1 MFSLRETS
9 IHRWICLGLP
19 LLLVSCLKVEPMSSE
34 DLAGGEDGVT
44 RDGVHETVESGD
56 TKEPEDAVVFED
68 IHEVEI
74 LDTIE
79 VAETDSSDLDIQEVD
94 DVCIPDCDKK
104 ECGDDGCGGFCGEC
118 TGLQDQCVDG
128 LCLCQPDCEGKDCG
142 DDGCGGSCGECPDPL
157 TCDDGQCTLCG
168 NQTCD
173 ADETNANCPGDCP
186 CPDNTWRHDD
196 SGGGCYKLVAQSKV
210 RAQALSHCE
219 GLGGTLMKA
228 TPDNLDVMS
237 LLYSDAGNEHFW
249 IGLKWKQ
256 DCHSDCT
263 KDNDEECRYGR
274 WAWSLGACISYS
286 GWASESAPWDSG
298 EPNGDCSGAFCGCGI
313 TSNQWCSTSDEC
325 VEVINSAG
333 KWNNLYCDNSLKFA
347 CEWMPE

>member
-1 MFSLRETS
+1 MRRRV
-9 IHRWICLGLP
+9 IGVIIIVGVMG
-19 LLLVSCLKVEPMSSE
+19 LLLAGCPAELPQFQAQVGNTQTRPGLDTLSEVDVVSPM
-34 DLAGGEDGVT
+34 DLSDELT
-44 RDGVHETVESGD
+44 PGD
-56 TKEPEDAVVFED
+56 
-68 IHEVEI
+68 IQEVEI

-79 VAETDSSDLDIQEVD
+79 VAEMDSAELDIQEVH
-94 DVCIPDCDKK
+94 DVC
-104 ECGDDGCGGFCGEC
+104 
-118 TGLQDQCVDG
+118 T
-128 LCLCQPDCEGKDCG
+128 PDCEGKECG
-142 DDGCGGSCGECPDPL
+142 DNGCNGVCGECPEPFI
-157 TCDDGQCTLCG
+157 CDDGQCTLCG